1 MRSTSFPF
9 ARQFAGF
16 VIAALVPAVLTAFLT
31 IPFNL
36 GGHPGEA
43 RSSRVLTGGPATEIG
58 TAQG

>member
-1 MRSTSFPF
+1 MRSTSFHF
-9 ARQFAGF
+9 ARQFVGV
-16 VIAALVPAVLTAFLT
+16 VIAALVPIVVTVFLT

-43 RSSRVLTGGPATEIG
+43 RSAGVLTGGPATEID